1 MGKSNKRSLHA
12 TISTATTQDLCDI
25 RNIYLRAFPEV
36 ENQLVATLAVEMLN
50 EESDPETISLVAKI
64 DGTLVGHVALS
75 AVFSETNQNHLG
87 YILAPL
93 AVSPDCQHCGIG
105 SKLVECG
112 IARISKKGRQ
122 AVFVYGDPDYYGRF
136 GFCTDAAA
144 DFLPP
149 YQLQYPFGW
158 QAILTGENIADEH
171 FERIS
176 CVASLRDPRLW

>member
-1 MGKSNKRSLHA
+1 MGISSKNPTRA
-12 TISTATTQDLCDI
+12 TISSATAHDLCDI
-25 RNIYLRAFPEV
+25 RNIYLRAFPKV
-36 ENQLVATLAVEMLN
+36 ENQLVATLAVELLN

-64 DGTLVGHVALS
+64 DGALVGHVALS
-75 AVFSETNQNHLG
+75 PVFSEANQNHLG

-93 AVSPDCQHCGIG
+93 AVSPDYQNCGVG

-144 DFLPP
+144 NFLPP
-149 YQLQYPFGW
+149 YELQYPFGW
-158 QAILTGENIADEH
+158 QAILTGENISDVH

-176 CVASLRDPRLW
+176 CVASLLDSRLW